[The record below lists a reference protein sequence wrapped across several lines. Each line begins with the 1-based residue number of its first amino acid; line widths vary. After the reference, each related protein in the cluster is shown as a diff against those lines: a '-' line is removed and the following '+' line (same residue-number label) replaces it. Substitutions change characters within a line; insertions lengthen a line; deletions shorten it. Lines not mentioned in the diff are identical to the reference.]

1 MKTVPDIIKTI
12 ERAFKDDPRPCCFHC
27 FGVTSQE
34 LCAAVEKHIQ
44 ENLSKVYTIEDG
56 TCPRKDH
63 QGRVIRPRETAQA
76 APNYKDKG

>member
-12 ERAFKDDPRPCCFHC
+12 ERAFKEDPRPCCFNC

-34 LCAAVEKHIQ
+34 LCTEVEKHIQ
-44 ENLSKVYTIEDG
+44 EHLSKVYTVEDG

-63 QGRVIRPRETAQA
+63 SGRVIRPKDVPTE
-76 APNYKDKG
+76 APKL